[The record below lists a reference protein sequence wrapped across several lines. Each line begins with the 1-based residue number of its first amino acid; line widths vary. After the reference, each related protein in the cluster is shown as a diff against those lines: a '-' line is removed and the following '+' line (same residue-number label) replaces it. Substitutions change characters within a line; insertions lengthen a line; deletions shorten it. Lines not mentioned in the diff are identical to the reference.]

1 MSQVNLTQ
9 LKKMRDT
16 YEYDL
21 ANGVAIDFLRSLGL
35 TSESVDTA
43 GDEVGDVV
51 QSLLTEAMLRVPGMA
66 GTLLATAVRRSD
78 R

>member
-1 MSQVNLTQ
+1 MSKIDLTQ
-9 LKKMRDT
+9 MNKMRDT
-16 YEYDL
+16 YQYDL

-35 TSESVDTA
+35 TSESVDAA

-66 GTLLATAVRRSD
+66 GTLLAVAVNRAD